1 MKKRKWS
8 LIYLLVNI
16 LVIVGIAFFD
26 SNIGNI
32 GQVFYQLDFQWI
44 AAAIFSM
51 FLFWFFDGLVV
62 YYAAASILG
71 IKLFIQSMRISILG
85 KYYNAVTPFA
95 SGGQP
100 SQLYFLVRG
109 GIPAGHASSILII
122 KFCVYQLIISLFSLV
137 AFAFKG
143 RFINEYSALLF
154 WAAVVGLA
162 INAGGFLLT
171 LALVAR
177 QNILKK
183 IADWLLTALHKIK
196 LVKDPDKVRGNIFK
210 HIKDFHDGFVMIRE
224 NPKTMAVLGML
235 MAVEITFLISIPY
248 FIYRACGLN
257 AAGWFEIAMVFMFL
271 YLAVSFFPT
280 PGATGASEGGYYLLF
295 NLFIPQ
301 QFLFLSMLLWRVVTY
316 YMTIVVGAVI
326 VLIDSVRGLTPH
338 TRT

>member
-16 LVIVGIAFFD
+16 LVIMGIAFFD
-26 SNIGNI
+26 PNIGNI
-32 GQVFYQLDFQWI
+32 GQVFYRLDFKWI
-44 AAAIFSM
+44 VVAILSM
-51 FLFWFFDGLVV
+51 VLFWFFDGLVV
-62 YYAAASILG
+62 YYAAASILR
-71 IKLFIQSMRISILG
+71 IKLFVQSMRISILG

-100 SQLYFLVRG
+100 SQLYFLVREG
-109 GIPAGHASSILII
+109 VPTGQAGSILII

-143 RFINEYSALLF
+143 RFINEYSSLLF
-154 WAAVVGLA
+154 WAAVVGFA

-171 LALVAR
+171 LALAVR
-177 QNILKK
+177 ENVLKK
-183 IADWLLTALHKIK
+183 IADWILIALHKIK
-196 LVKDPDKVRGNIFK
+196 LVKEPNRIRDNIFR
-210 HIKDFHDGFVMIRE
+210 HVKDFHDSFIIIRD
-224 NPKTMAVLGML
+224 NPKTMAVLGIF
-235 MAVEITFLISIPY
+235 MAVEISFLVSIPY

-257 AAGWFEIAMVFMFL
+257 TSDWFEIAMVFLFL

-295 NLFIPQ
+295 NLFFPQ

-316 YMTIVVGAVI
+316 YLTIVVGAVI
-326 VLIDSVRGLTPH
+326 VLIDSMRGFQQSV
-338 TRT
+338 

>member
-26 SNIGNI
+26 PNLGDIGL
-32 GQVFYQLDFQWI
+32 VFYQLDFKWI

-51 FLFWFFDGLVV
+51 LLFWFFDGLVV
-62 YYAAASILG
+62 YYAAASILR

-109 GIPAGHASSILII
+109 GVPAGQASSILIV
-122 KFCVYQLIISLFSLV
+122 KFCVYQLIISLFSLL
-137 AFAFKG
+137 AFAFMG
-143 RFINEYSALLF
+143 SFISEYSALLF

-171 LALVAR
+171 LALATR
-177 QNILKK
+177 ESLLKK
-183 IADWLLTALHKIK
+183 IADWVLIALHKIR
-196 LVKDPDKVRGNIFK
+196 LVKEPDKIRDNIFS
-210 HIKDFHDGFVMIRE
+210 HVKDFHDSFIIIRE
-224 NPKTMAVLGML
+224 NPKTMAVLGLL
-235 MAVEITFLISIPY
+235 MVIEITFLISIPY

-257 AAGWFEIAMVFMFL
+257 TAGWFEIAMVFLFL

-295 NLFIPQ
+295 NLFFPQ

-326 VLIDSVRGLTPH
+326 VLIDSMRGFQQSV
-338 TRT
+338 